1 MNKARFHRNGESS
14 PIMFPNR
21 KSSKV
26 FYGWYLV
33 GACVLISLYTG
44 GIVHFSFTAIF
55 EPIAA
60 EFGWN
65 YAQISLAGSLRGFE
79 TGLLAPLMGLLV
91 DRLGPRK
98 LIFSG
103 SIIVCLGFLL
113 LSQVSSLVMFYA
125 AYALIAVGYST
136 YADAVVMTAVANWFR
151 TKAGKATGIVSSG
164 FGLGGLLVPVV
175 TWLVDVMQWR
185 MAMLTVG
192 LSVLVIVLPLSLLVR
207 HKPEDYGYQ
216 PDGTLNSTS
225 ETSKVQEPRPTAEI
239 NLSAKQVLRNNT
251 YWRVAI
257 PTVCHSFVVGAVVMH
272 IMPYLDSLGI
282 ARTTASLAAL
292 ALPILSIGGRLGS
305 GWLGDRH
312 GKRHVFAASFA
323 LMTGGLFLLAQISSG
338 QMWLIIP
345 FLITF
350 SLGWGGSVTT
360 RIALIREYFGRRS
373 FGTILGFTSGIMV
386 AGNIAGAPLAG
397 WVFDTYGS
405 YQGVWLGYGALT
417 ITGMVLALTIPSS
430 GGSIQHS
437 DQSKV

>member
-1 MNKARFHRNGESS
+1 MDPNNKR
-14 PIMFPNR
+14 
-21 KSSKV
+21 SKV

-60 EFGWN
+60 EFGWS

-79 TGLLAPLMGLLV
+79 TGLLAPVMGLLV

-98 LIFSG
+98 LIFAG

-113 LSQVSSLVMFYA
+113 LSRVSSLVMFYG

-136 YADAVVMTAVANWFR
+136 YADAVVMTAIANWFR
-151 TKAGKATGIVSSG
+151 TKVGKATGIVSSG
-164 FGLGGLLVPVV
+164 FGLGGLIVPVV
-175 TWLVDVMQWR
+175 TKLIDALQWR
-185 MAMLTVG
+185 MAMLIVG
-192 LSVLVIVLPLSLLVR
+192 LSVLVIVLPLSLMVR
-207 HKPEDYGYQ
+207 HKPENYGYQ
-216 PDGTLNSTS
+216 PDGALNSIS
-225 ETSKVQEPRPTAEI
+225 ETSEVQELRPSAEI
-239 NLSAKQVLRNNT
+239 NLTAKEVLRNRT
-251 YWRVAI
+251 YWRLAI
-257 PTVCHSFVVGAVVMH
+257 ASVCHVFVVGAVVIH

-282 ARTTASLAAL
+282 ARTTSSLAAL
-292 ALPILSIGGRLGS
+292 ALPIVSIGGRLGS
-305 GWLGDRH
+305 GWLGDRQ
-312 GKRHVFAASFA
+312 GKRRVFAASFA
-323 LMTGGLFLLAQISSG
+323 LMAVGLFLLANITSSK
-338 QMWLIIP
+338 MWLIVP

-386 AGNIAGAPLAG
+386 AGSIAGAPLAG

-405 YQGVWLGYGALT
+405 YQGAWLGYGGLL
-417 ITGMVLALTIPSS
+417 IVGMVLALTIPSF
-430 GGSIQHS
+430 GNSIQLS
-437 DQSKV
+437 DRSKTRQITL